1 MFSREY
7 GSTQGGFGRT
17 AFMVQAAEQLCEGR
31 RFLYKEENF
40 LTEAI
45 SATLILFCSGETG
58 VFWRCQHLF

>member
-1 MFSREY
+1 
-7 GSTQGGFGRT
+7 
-17 AFMVQAAEQLCEGR
+17 MVQAAEQLCEGR

-45 SATLILFCSGETG
+45 SATLILLCSGETG